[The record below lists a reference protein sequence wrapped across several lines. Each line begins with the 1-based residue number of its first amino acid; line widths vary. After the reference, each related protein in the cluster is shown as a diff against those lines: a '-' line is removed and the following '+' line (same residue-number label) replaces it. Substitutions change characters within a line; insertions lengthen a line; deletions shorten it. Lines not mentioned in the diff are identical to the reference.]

1 MSGLISQNW
10 HPFFAEDLLSFQ
22 LYSLYSLISLRY
34 LEMKTDIHSHPSDGR
49 RPDAEVNIP
58 AKEANEADSKA
69 FNLRNELA
77 QIAKKGLGAG
87 EPAQTEKGLV
97 ERFQN
102 SIAILPVVA

>member
-22 LYSLYSLISLRY
+22 LCSLYSLISLRY
-34 LEMKTDIHSHPSDGR
+34 LEMKTDIHSHPVLR
-49 RPDAEVNIP
+49 RPEAEVNMP
-58 AKEANEADSKA
+58 AKKAYEANEADSKG
-69 FNLRNELA
+69 FNMRNKLA

-97 ERFQN
+97 SKQIRRIER
-102 SIAILPVVA
+102 